1 MAPKSWYLMSI
12 FFANFQNDYL
22 YFSVSIDDTVRVSS
36 GISFVQIL
44 FILNP
49 LLNLFFLEFL
59 AIVS

>member
-1 MAPKSWYLMSI
+1 MIIYTSLTI
-12 FFANFQNDYL
+12 F
-22 YFSVSIDDTVRVSS
+22 IDDTVRVSS